1 VKYNF
6 EYSSNFKVFRST
18 GNLTEDDIDML
29 LQRGERKTSESFS
42 KLEKMFNK
50 KSSNL
55 LDLAI
60 TDLNFYQFEDVDY
73 QKKKKED
80 ELAINEA
87 FIAQ

>member
-1 VKYNF
+1 
-6 EYSSNFKVFRST
+6 
-18 GNLTEDDIDML
+18 ML
-29 LQRGERKTSESFS
+29 LERGERKTNENYS

-73 QKKKKED
+73 QKKKRED